1 MNEEMKL
8 YILANPKA
16 GSHTADDVIAF
27 ITATYPQIQL
37 QVHYTVGIDDE
48 YRQIEEIVEN
58 FVIEQDKL
66 LILGGDGTLSKSLK
80 YLPVTIPFAYY
91 PTGSGNDFAR
101 SMGIDRIEQI
111 IEALLSDRIQSI
123 TVLASNLGV
132 VVNSLDM
139 GYSAQVVAYSAN
151 STVKKWLNRI
161 KLGKLTYLFFGI
173 RSLLSRAKLTVRL
186 TINGQEQILKDLFFL
201 SVANNTYF
209 GGGIMIWPEA
219 SAYKEQIDIVWFQ
232 RGNLFQRIQ
241 ALLALLL
248 KKHQQS
254 PLLHHTCA
262 QAVTIEAEQE
272 LTVQMDGE
280 LCQAKEITLS
290 CQERQIYL

>member
-111 IEALLSDRIQSI
+111 IDALLLDRVQPI
-123 TVLASNLGV
+123 TVLSSNLGV

-151 STVKKWLNRI
+151 STLKKLLNRI

-186 TINGQEQILKDLFFL
+186 NLDGQEQVLKDLFFL

-248 KKHQQS
+248 KKHQKS

-272 LTVQMDGE
+272 LTVQVDGE
-280 LCQAKEITLS
+280 LCQAKAINLS
-290 CQERQIYL
+290 CQQRQIYL

>member
-16 GSHTADDVIAF
+16 GSQKAEDIIAF
-27 ITATYPQIQL
+27 ITTTYPQIQL
-37 QVHYTVGIDDE
+37 HIHYTGGIDDE

-58 FVIEQDKL
+58 LVIGKDKL

-101 SMGIDRIEQI
+101 SMAIDRLEQV
-111 IEALLSDRIQSI
+111 IEALLLDRIQPI
-123 TVLASNLGV
+123 TVLSSNLGV

-139 GYSAQVVAYSAN
+139 GYSTQVVAYSVN
-151 STVKKWLNRI
+151 STLKKWLNRI

-186 TINGQEQILKDLFFL
+186 SLDGQKQVLKDLFFL

-254 PLLHHTCA
+254 PVLHHSCA
-262 QAVTIEAEQE
+262 QVVTIEVEQE
-272 LTVQMDGE
+272 LTLQVDGE
-280 LCQAKEITLS
+280 LCQAREITLS